1 MTNRRRRSICGQT
14 LVEAVFACFVTLTC
28 ALVFSATMP
37 IANVSRGK
45 GEKMA
50 AATSLAYKQI
60 ESIKAQGYGSLD
72 GPSLVA
78 DGLLNSTTT
87 VDFQTEG
94 LQSTSETG
102 FESSAVDAAGVD
114 SAGTVLPGGRSFVQ
128 ISQADIDLRQVVVIV
143 FWQEKG
149 VWRSVRVGT
158 LIANM

>member
-1 MTNRRRRSICGQT
+1 MTFRKRRTQRGQT
-14 LVEAVFACFVTLTC
+14 LVEAVFACFVTLSC

-60 ESIKAQGYGSLD
+60 ETIKAQGYAALD
-72 GPSLVA
+72 GPSLVG
-78 DGLLNSTTT
+78 DGLLNSTT
-87 VDFQTEG
+87 VVNFQSEG
-94 LQSTSETG
+94 LQTTSETG
-102 FESSAVDAAGVD
+102 FESSAIDSAGVD
-114 SAGTVLPGGRSFVQ
+114 SAGTILPGGRSFVQ
-128 ISQADIDLRQVVVIV
+128 INQSDIDLRQVVVVV